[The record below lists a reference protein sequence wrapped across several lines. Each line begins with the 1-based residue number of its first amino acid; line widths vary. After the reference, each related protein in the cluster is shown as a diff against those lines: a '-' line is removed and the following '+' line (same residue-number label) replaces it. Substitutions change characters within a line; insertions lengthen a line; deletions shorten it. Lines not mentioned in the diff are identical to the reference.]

1 MGETL
6 HLFYTRLGGSPERIM
21 HSTIDLSVGDYTQ
34 WNPAFPAREILHA
47 EPEWEG
53 GGIVPSPSTWD
64 KAPENVN
71 QLRALTLFEEAGGTL
86 YLFYAGRGE
95 DAIGIA
101 GISLGGPDS

>member
-1 MGETL
+1 
-6 HLFYTRLGGSPERIM
+6 M

-34 WNPAFPAREILHA
+34 WNPTFPAREILHA
-47 EPEWEG
+47 ELEWEG
-53 GGIVPSPSTWD
+53 GDIEPSPSTWD

-71 QLRALTLFEEAGGTL
+71 QLRDPYFFEEADGTL

-101 GISLGGPDS
+101 GISLGGSDS